1 MAAAAGGY
9 PENVDVLPL
18 AAIEARRGVG
28 RTCAGRLRKEAAAP
42 SAGWLRPGPP
52 TTSRSPGT

>member
-28 RTCAGRLRKEAAAP
+28 DRDR
-42 SAGWLRPGPP
+42 
-52 TTSRSPGT
+52 